1 MYDHNYVKATYSIN
15 RRNFL
20 ATIGATYG
28 TLAVP
33 WLEVDAAESN
43 QPTPGRKHGANV
55 RAVFLY
61 PPSATFSNDPDGWW
75 SWPGNEFD
83 AEGRQKRYTAALKE
97 IEKRLGM
104 KITTENQSV
113 ANNKDAQGQ
122 LRKSFFYTTK
132 PKNIGANLTTAII
145 FSMSQGSD
153 SIGIQNAMG
162 EVPEVKPSDFY
173 IDNLFTNCEK

>member
-97 IEKRLGM
+97 IENVSNYIAD
-104 KITTENQSV
+104 ITQKMAESATLQAEGATQIRTNMGVIREITVQTKEGTNQSAASIDTLAGMVDELNKSV
-113 ANNKDAQGQ
+113 AGFR
-122 LRKSFFYTTK
+122 L
-132 PKNIGANLTTAII
+132 PG
-145 FSMSQGSD
+145 
-153 SIGIQNAMG
+153 
-162 EVPEVKPSDFY
+162 
-173 IDNLFTNCEK
+173 